1 MKFDLNGVT
10 LLSLLSALS
19 PNKTLIHS
27 LPDKLS
33 TPLSSLS
40 WKKKTF
46 IGSISSSITEPN
58 VLTCKGTCADS
69 THS

>member
-40 WKKKTF
+40 WKKKLLLDPF
-46 IGSISSSITEPN
+46 LPQSQSLMS
-58 VLTCKGTCADS
+58 
-69 THS
+69 